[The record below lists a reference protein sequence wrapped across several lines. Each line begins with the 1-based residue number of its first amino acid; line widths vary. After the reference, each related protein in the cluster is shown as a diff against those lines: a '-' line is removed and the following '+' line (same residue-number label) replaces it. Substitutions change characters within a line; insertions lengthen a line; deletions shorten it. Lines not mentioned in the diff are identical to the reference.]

1 MEEEGRRRESGGGV
15 VEGGVVEGGVVEGGG
30 EEWRRGVEEEG
41 KWREASQPS
50 FGSWSTCEQI

>member
-30 EEWRRGVEEEG
+30 EEWRRGVEEVG
-41 KWREASQPS
+41 KWREAS
-50 FGSWSTCEQI
+50 